1 GSPQAFK
8 VRAYENARVAVE
20 SAGADVT
27 TMSKAELTALK
38 GIGSATADKILEFV
52 TTGSLAKLD
61 KLRELYPPAFVEL
74 TRIPGLGPKK
84 LKLIRT
90 ELGIEDLEGL
100 KEAIAEQRLRE
111 LPGMGKASEE
121 KIARAIERLGL
132 HGKDRRT
139 PIVDVLGLARTLTDE
154 LAGLAGVVDAHYC
167 GSLRRFADTI
177 GDVDIVAATT

>member
-1 GSPQAFK
+1 RTDGCGGIFPGSFHRHGTSTLRFVDNRDVTRMLSEMALLTTLEEGSPQAFK

-61 KLRELYPPAFVEL
+61 KLRERYPPAFVEL

-90 ELGIEDLEGL
+90 EL
-100 KEAIAEQRLRE
+100 
-111 LPGMGKASEE
+111 
-121 KIARAIERLGL
+121 
-132 HGKDRRT
+132 
-139 PIVDVLGLARTLTDE
+139 
-154 LAGLAGVVDAHYC
+154 
-167 GSLRRFADTI
+167 
-177 GDVDIVAATT
+177 